1 MVRDHRTSDV
11 SPSVAPGASAV
22 GPPSSL
28 KGPGKPTRVRYIV
41 LAFAA
46 TLSMIT
52 YLDRVCISSAQT
64 SLIQDLGLRSEADLK
79 WVFWAFALAYS
90 LFEMPSGWLGDVYG
104 PKRVLIRIVLWW
116 SAFTALTGAIGMH
129 VGGYVI
135 GSLTVLVVVRFLF
148 GMGEA
153 GAYPNITRTLH
164 NWFPFHE
171 RGFAQ
176 GVVWMS
182 ARLMGGLTPAVWMV
196 LVEGV
201 SLLGTP
207 PLLHWRATFW
217 VFGALGV
224 MWCVLFTW
232 WFKDRPEAKPS
243 VNAAELALI
252 RTSAA
257 ETEAGHR
264 HLPWARLLANGNL
277 WILGLMYFCQAYGW
291 YFYITYL
298 PRFLETQYGVAAD
311 SVAGSL
317 YKGGP
322 LWMGAVGCLLGGYL
336 TDWYIR
342 RTGNRRLG
350 RKVFGVFGH
359 AMCVVCFL
367 LCPLAP
373 TAFWFFLA
381 ISLAGFFADMTMG
394 SSWAVCQD
402 VGRRHAAVV
411 AGFMNMV
418 GNFGGS
424 VAILVTG
431 FVLDASLARHSLRLG
446 IDVAQ
451 MTDAQRIAGLLSGYH
466 INFVIYALVFV
477 VGTVCWTLIDATKPV
492 VPDEPARAAT

>member
-1 MVRDHRTSDV
+1 MVRDHRTPPAP
-11 SPSVAPGASAV
+11 PSVASSVPAAAGAGS
-22 GPPSSL
+22 PPASE
-28 KGPGKPTRVRYIV
+28 KPTRVRYIV

-46 TLSMIT
+46 ALSMIT
-52 YLDRVCISSAQT
+52 YLDRVCISSAQS
-64 SLIQDLGLRSEADLK
+64 SLIEDLGLQSEADLK

-90 LFEMPSGWLGDVYG
+90 LFEMPTGWLGDVYG

-116 SAFTALTGAIGMH
+116 SAFTAITGMIGMH

-135 GSLTVLVVVRFLF
+135 GSLTVLVIVRFLF

-153 GAYPNITRTLH
+153 GAYPNITRALH

-176 GVVWMS
+176 GTVWMS

-196 LVEGV
+196 LVHGV
-201 SLLGTP
+201 SVLGTP
-207 PLLHWRATFW
+207 PLLHWRETFW
-217 VFGALGV
+217 LFGVLGV
-224 MWCVLFTW
+224 VWCVLFAW
-232 WFKDRPEAKPS
+232 WFKDRPEAKRS
-243 VNAAELALI
+243 VNQAELALI

-257 ETEAGHR
+257 ETQSGHR
-264 HLPWARLLANGNL
+264 HVPWGRLLTNTNL
-277 WILGLMYFCQAYGW
+277 WILGVMYFCQAYGW

-298 PRFLETQYGVAAD
+298 PRFLETQYGVKPD
-311 SVAGSL
+311 SLEGSI

-322 LWMGAVGCLLGGYL
+322 LWMGAIGCLLGGFL

-342 RTGNRRLG
+342 RTGNRRMG
-350 RKVFGVFGH
+350 RKLFGVFGH

-381 ISLAGFFADMTMG
+381 ISLAGFFADITMG

-402 VGRRHAAVV
+402 IGRRHAAIV

-431 FVLDASLARHSLRLG
+431 FVLDASLAWHSQHLAIPIG
-446 IDVAQ
+446 AMSEVQKAD
-451 MTDAQRIAGLLSGYH
+451 GLLTGYH
-466 INFVIYALVFV
+466 VNFVIYAAVFV
-477 VGTVCWTLIDATKPV
+477 VGTICWTLIDATKPV
-492 VPDEPARAAT
+492 MPDEPAAAI